1 MRFSLM
7 SASVVADDLV
17 GDAHVVILVVEADR
31 GAEDDALAG
40 VDALRIDDLQ
50 GGNLAFELGDAAFN
64 VTLLFTGGIVL
75 RVFGKVALFTGFGD
89 GGHHVRAGDLLEV
102 VEFGLQLFGASGRDG
117 NAGRD
122 HVANS
127 RKRKL

>member
-7 SASVVADDLV
+7 SALVVADDLV

-75 RVFGKVALFTGFGD
+75 RVFGKVALSRASAMAATTFG
-89 GGHHVRAGDLLEV
+89 RATFL
-102 VEFGLQLFGASGRDG
+102 R
-117 NAGRD
+117 
-122 HVANS
+122 
-127 RKRKL
+127 